1 MRKGYIFDFDGTLA
15 DTFLDS
21 LIAFNKS
28 LIEYDVDTFH
38 INDLE
43 NVSYVDFRN
52 FAHRLEDN
60 ADNLPIKDIQLAY
73 RRNSLESKRYHTELY
88 PGIRDVLKTLKDNGV
103 SISICSNRDQ
113 ILLDSLVDYLLGDI
127 AFDCVVGY
135 RKGLPGKPDPYKL
148 NRIIEKSN
156 LDKDNVLYVG
166 DRSADILTAENANVD
181 MAFVTWGQ
189 KDDISMHCN
198 YPLKM
203 IDNAYDLLDL

>member
-60 ADNLPIKDIQLAY
+60 ADNLPIKDIQLA
-73 RRNSLESKRYHTELY
+73 
-88 PGIRDVLKTLKDNGV
+88 
-103 SISICSNRDQ
+103 
-113 ILLDSLVDYLLGDI
+113 
-127 AFDCVVGY
+127 
-135 RKGLPGKPDPYKL
+135 
-148 NRIIEKSN
+148 
-156 LDKDNVLYVG
+156 
-166 DRSADILTAENANVD
+166 
-181 MAFVTWGQ
+181 
-189 KDDISMHCN
+189 
-198 YPLKM
+198 
-203 IDNAYDLLDL
+203 